1 MYISPDTTVVL
12 LRDCPLDNTYDHT
25 IYFSNATDQYNYFY
39 SLRKYT
45 LLDQAY
51 TRVKRGYIN
60 VDKKSD
66 DLYDCNYMMFQNK
79 AYGNK
84 WFYAFIKSVEYVN
97 NEVCRVEFEIDEMQT
112 WHFDYQLKECF
123 VEREHSATDVIG
135 ENLVPEGLEQG
146 EYVQNGGAVNLLE
159 GMIPSKKSILVVTTF
174 NNDDA
179 LSISHGRYIGGVY
192 SGLNVI
198 EFTSESE
205 VNSFLTRVVE
215 KNKLDGVIGVYM
227 SPVTI
232 GSVPADNPSSSV
244 SVFEKHY
251 SSLDGYKPRNKK
263 LYTYPYNLLH
273 VATDTGSSDFR
284 YEFFTA
290 PSENVCSFK
299 VLITPIPTPTFIVA
313 PIGYM
318 GEDDANMEY
327 RIPVTDYPQCAW
339 VNDTYAA
346 WYAQNT
352 GALYAKAAST
362 AVNTVGGVAAAA
374 ITGNP
379 IAAVGSVVSAVD
391 TIFNTVG
398 QRYDISTKAPQSNGA
413 QSNMADFSC
422 GAKKAM
428 AKAYTIRREFAQII
442 DDFFDMFGY
451 ATHRVKV
458 PNRNVRPH
466 WTYVK
471 TRTCVAVGG
480 VPSDSMSKIIS
491 IYNNGIT
498 FWKKGSEVG
507 NYSLDNRV

>member
-1 MYISPDTTVVL
+1 MYISPDTTAVL

-45 LLDQAY
+45 LLDQSY
-51 TRVKRGYIN
+51 TRVNRGYIR
-60 VDKKSD
+60 VSKKSD

-84 WFYAFIKSVEYVN
+84 WFYAFITSVEYVN
-97 NEVCRVEFEIDEMQT
+97 NEVCEVRFEIDEMQT
-112 WHFDYQLKECF
+112 WHFDYTLKECF